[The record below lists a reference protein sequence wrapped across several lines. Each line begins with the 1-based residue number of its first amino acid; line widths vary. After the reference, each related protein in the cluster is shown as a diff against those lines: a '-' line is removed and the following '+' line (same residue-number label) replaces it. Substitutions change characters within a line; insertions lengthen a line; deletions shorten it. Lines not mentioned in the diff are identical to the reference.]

1 MSLETEVQSLREVPM
16 FRGVEGPRLKLL
28 AFASERVSYAAGQV
42 LFEQGDAADSAYV
55 ILEGAA
61 SVVIST
67 PGGKLKV
74 AELGKN
80 AIVGEMGIILD
91 APRSATIIASQ
102 DVVALKIRKD
112 VFLDMIR
119 EFPQMSLAVMQELAR
134 RLERAD
140 AKLAS
145 LSLH

>member
-119 EFPQMSLAVMQELAR
+119 EFPQMSIAVMQELAR
-134 RLERAD
+134 RLERTD

-145 LSLH
+145 LASH

>member
-16 FRGVEGPRLKLL
+16 FRGVEGARLKLL
-28 AFASERVSYAAGQV
+28 AFASERVSYAAGQI

-61 SVVIST
+61 SVLIST
-67 PGGKLKV
+67 PSGKLKV
-74 AELGKN
+74 ADLGKN

-91 APRSATIIASQ
+91 APRSATIIANQ
-102 DVVALKIRKD
+102 DVVALRIKKD

-119 EFPQMSLAVMQELAR
+119 EFPQMSIAVMQELAR
-134 RLERAD
+134 RLERTD

-145 LSLH
+145 LASH